1 MTAAGKRAAAE
12 YDAADPI
19 TRSVIRRML
28 PAIADEMSYLLQ
40 RSSYNMM
47 IYEVRDYCCALVSPD
62 GALLSQNLG
71 GVSHFVADLGVII
84 EDAMAR
90 YGADGFRPGDGFIT
104 NHQAVAGQ
112 HLNNVV
118 TYTPVF
124 ADGELLCFALVR
136 AHWIDIGGMSTGFG
150 GGTRVTD
157 PWVEGLQLNQVR
169 AYEAGEPDEQ
179 VLGIIRDNIRFP
191 TSSFGDMRAQFAA
204 CRLAEERLREL
215 VGRYGR
221 ATFEQTVAELFAESE
236 ARCRRVIEQFP
247 DGEYYAESQLDHD
260 YGDEREPLEIKVK
273 VTVAGSDLTIDLTRC
288 STQRKSAVNG
298 RTLAGAYIAYKA
310 LTTPLEAVNQ
320 GSFRAL
326 KVEIQEGNFM
336 MARYPAPMAAWSTAL
351 PLVVDTIFAALAP
364 AIKDAVPAAHSGTL
378 GGTLIFIGTDP
389 DTGERFVTQS
399 IEGSGWGGRPHE
411 DGESASV
418 SVCQGDVRNAP
429 IEAMELKWPILVN
442 RRELR
447 RDSGGAGRYR
457 GGMGLTTEVTNLV
470 EGAWSLVNFPPR
482 EKYPP
487 WGLWGGRPGAMG
499 TTSLRLPGSAEEL
512 HRVGRVTVAAGATQT
527 INTPGGG
534 GWGDPVDR
542 PAGDV
547 AADVRDGYVS
557 PEAARDLYGVVL
569 QLDEHTGLVTVDA
582 AATDTRRGELR
593 VQAVPGT
600 TGPDATGPSTNGA

>member
-1 MTAAGKRAAAE
+1 
-12 YDAADPI
+12 
-19 TRSVIRRML
+19 ML

-47 IYEVRDYCCALVSPD
+47 IYEVRDYCCALVSTE
-62 GALLSQNLG
+62 GELLSQNLG

-84 EDAMAR
+84 DDAMAK
-90 YGADGFRPGDGFIT
+90 YGRDGFRPGDGFIT

-124 ADGELLCFALVR
+124 AGGELLCFALVR
-136 AHWIDIGGMSTGFG
+136 AHWIDVGGQSTGFG
-150 GGTRVTD
+150 GGMRVTD

-169 AYEAGEPDEQ
+169 VYEGGEPDEK

-191 TSSFGDMRAQFAA
+191 TASFGDMRAQFAA
-204 CRLAEERLREL
+204 CRLAEERLSDL

-236 ARCRRVIEQFP
+236 ARCRRIVEAIP
-247 DGEYYAESQLDHD
+247 DGVYHAESQLDHD
-260 YGDEREPLEIKVK
+260 YAEPPEPLEIKVT
-273 VTVAGSDLTIDLTRC
+273 VTVSGGDMTIDLTGC
-288 STQRKSAVNG
+288 SGQRKSAVNG
-298 RTLAGAYIAYKA
+298 RTLAGAFIAYKA
-310 LTTPLEAVNQ
+310 LTTPLEPVNQ

-351 PLVVDTIFAALAP
+351 PLVVDTIITALAP
-364 AIKDAVPAAHSGTL
+364 ALKDKVPAAHSGTL

-399 IEGSGWGGRPHE
+399 IEGSGWGGRPFE

-429 IEAMELKWPILVN
+429 IEAMELKWPILVS

-457 GGMGLTTEVTNLV
+457 GGMGLSTEVTNLV
-470 EGAWSLVNFPPR
+470 EGSWNLVSFPPR

-487 WGLWGGRPGAMG
+487 WGLWGGKAGAMG
-499 TTSLRLPGSAEEL
+499 TTSLRLPGTDGVRHAG
-512 HRVGRVTVAAGATQT
+512 GRVAVAAGATQV
-527 INTPGGG
+527 ISTPGGG
-534 GWGDPVDR
+534 GWGNPLDR
-542 PAGDV
+542 PVADV
-547 AADVRDGYVS
+547 ATDVSDGYVS
-557 PEAARDLYGVVL
+557 PGAARELYGVEL
-569 QLDEHTGLVTVDA
+569 TLDERTGRVTVDEAATAARRA
-582 AATDTRRGELR
+582 AARRP
-593 VQAVPGT
+593 AAPA
-600 TGPDATGPSTNGA
+600 PDDQRRPD

>member
-1 MTAAGKRAAAE
+1 MTAVREPSSAAGGTG
-12 YDAADPI
+12 YDPADPI
-19 TRSVIRRML
+19 TRSVIRKML

-62 GALLSQNLG
+62 GSLLAQNLG

-84 EDAMAR
+84 EDAMAL
-90 YGADGFRPGDGFIT
+90 YGTNGFRPGDGFIT

-124 ADGELLCFALVR
+124 AGGELLCFALVR

-169 AYEAGEPDEQ
+169 VYDRGEPDEK
-179 VLGIIRDNIRFP
+179 VLRIIRDNIRFP
-191 TSSFGDMRAQFAA
+191 TASFGDMRAQFAA

-221 ATFEQTVAELFAESE
+221 ATFEQTVDELFAESE
-236 ARCRRVIEQFP
+236 ARCRRVIERFP
-247 DGEYYAESQLDHD
+247 DGEYCAESQLDHD
-260 YGDEREPLEIKVK
+260 FGDDRQPLEIKVK
-273 VTVAGSDLTIDLTRC
+273 VTVSGSDLTIDLTGC
-288 STQRKSAVNG
+288 SSQRKTAVNG

-310 LTTPLEAVNQ
+310 LTTPREPVNQ

-336 MARYPAPMAAWSTAL
+336 MARYPAPMAAWSVAL

-364 AIKDAVPAAHSGTL
+364 AIKDVVPAAHSGTL

-399 IEGSGWGGRPHE
+399 IEGSGWGGRPYE

-470 EGAWSLVNFPPR
+470 EGSWNLVNFPPR
-482 EKYPP
+482 EKCPP
-487 WGLWGGRPGAMG
+487 WGLWRGRPGALG
-499 TTSLRLPGSAEEL
+499 TNSLRLPGSNEEL
-512 HRVGRVTVAAGATQT
+512 HRVGRVTVPAGATQT

-534 GWGDPVDR
+534 GWGDPLDR
-542 PAGDV
+542 PASDV

-557 PEAARDLYGVVL
+557 PEAARDQYGVVL
-569 QLDEHTGLVTVDA
+569 RLDERTGAVSVDA
-582 AATDTRRGELR
+582 AATDARRAELHAHR
-593 VQAVPGT
+593 AP
-600 TGPDATGPSTNGA
+600 

>member
-1 MTAAGKRAAAE
+1 VTAVGDPASPPAAPRQA
-12 YDAADPI
+12 AADPV
-19 TRSVIRRML
+19 TRSVIRKML
-28 PAIADEMSYLLQ
+28 PAIADEMSYVLQ

-62 GALLSQNLG
+62 GSLLAQNLG

-124 ADGELLCFALVR
+124 TGGELLCFALVR
-136 AHWIDIGGMSTGFG
+136 AHWIDVGGMSTGFG
-150 GGTRVTD
+150 GGTRVAD

-169 AYEAGEPDEQ
+169 VYSQGEPDEQ

-204 CRLAEERLREL
+204 CRLAEERLAEL
-215 VGRYGR
+215 IGRYGQP
-221 ATFEQTVAELFAESE
+221 TFEQAVSELFAESE

-247 DGEYYAESQLDHD
+247 DGEYYAQSQLDHD
-260 YGDEREPLEIKVK
+260 YGDEKEPLEIKAK
-273 VTVAGSDLTIDLTRC
+273 VTVSGSDLCIDLTGC
-288 STQRKSAVNG
+288 SGQRKSAVNG

-310 LTTPLEAVNQ
+310 LTTPREPVNE

-326 KVEIQEGNFM
+326 KVVIQEGNFM

-351 PLVVDTIFAALAP
+351 PLVVDTIITALAP
-364 AIKDAVPAAHSGTL
+364 AIRNVVPAAHSGTL
-378 GGTLIFIGTDP
+378 GGTVVFIGTDP

-399 IEGSGWGGRPHE
+399 IEGSGWGGRPYE

-429 IEAMELKWPILVN
+429 IEAMELKWPIMIG

-457 GGMGLTTEVTNLV
+457 GGLGLTTEVTNLV
-470 EGAWSLVNFPPR
+470 AGSWNLVSFPPR

-487 WGLWGGRPGAMG
+487 WGLWGGRPGATG
-499 TTSLRLPGSAEEL
+499 TCSLRLPGSDEEL
-512 HRVGRVTVAAGATQT
+512 HRVGRHMVPAGATQT
-527 INTPGGG
+527 IHTPGGG
-534 GWGDPVDR
+534 GWGDPLDR
-542 PAGDV
+542 PAGEV

-569 QLDEHTGLVTVDA
+569 TPDGQAGEVSVDA
-582 AATDTRRGELR
+582 AATGARRAQLRAGQAGEQTREK
-593 VQAVPGT
+593 T
-600 TGPDATGPSTNGA
+600 

>member
-1 MTAAGKRAAAE
+1 MTPTSQSASEPTSPPDRSS
-12 YDAADPI
+12 YDSADPI
-19 TRSVIRRML
+19 TRSVIRKML

-47 IYEVRDYCCALVSPD
+47 IYEVRDYCCALVSPA
-62 GALLSQNLG
+62 GELLSQNLG

-136 AHWIDIGGMSTGFG
+136 AHWIDVGGLSTGFG

-169 AYEAGEPDEQ
+169 VYEKGEPDEK

-191 TSSFGDMRAQFAA
+191 TASFGDMRAQFAA

-221 ATFEQTVAELFAESE
+221 ETFEQTVAELFAESE
-236 ARCRRVIEQFP
+236 ARCRQVIERFP

-260 YGDEREPLEIKVK
+260 FGDERQPLEIKVK
-273 VTVAGSDLTIDLTRC
+273 VTVSGSDLTIDLTGC
-288 STQRKSAVNG
+288 SSQRKSAVNG

-310 LTTPLEAVNQ
+310 LTTPLEPVNQ
-320 GSFRAL
+320 GSFNAL

-336 MARYPAPMAAWSTAL
+336 MAKYPAPMAAWSTAL
-351 PLVVDTIFAALAP
+351 PLVVDTVFAALAP
-364 AIKDAVPAAHSGTL
+364 AIRDVVPAAHSGTL

-389 DTGERFVTQS
+389 ATGERFVTQS
-399 IEGSGWGGRPHE
+399 IEGSGWGGRPYE

-429 IEAMELKWPILVN
+429 IEAIEL
-442 RRELR
+442 
-447 RDSGGAGRYR
+447 
-457 GGMGLTTEVTNLV
+457 
-470 EGAWSLVNFPPR
+470 
-482 EKYPP
+482 
-487 WGLWGGRPGAMG
+487 
-499 TTSLRLPGSAEEL
+499 
-512 HRVGRVTVAAGATQT
+512 
-527 INTPGGG
+527 
-534 GWGDPVDR
+534 
-542 PAGDV
+542 
-547 AADVRDGYVS
+547 
-557 PEAARDLYGVVL
+557 
-569 QLDEHTGLVTVDA
+569 
-582 AATDTRRGELR
+582 
-593 VQAVPGT
+593 
-600 TGPDATGPSTNGA
+600 

>member
-1 MTAAGKRAAAE
+1 VTTTDHGT
-12 YDAADPI
+12 ADPI

-47 IYEVRDYCCALVSPD
+47 IYEVRDYCCALVAPD
-62 GALLSQNLG
+62 GSLLSQNLG

-84 EDAMAR
+84 EDAMAK
-90 YGADGFRPGDGFIT
+90 YGRDGFRPGDGFIT

-124 ADGELLCFALVR
+124 AGGELLCFALVR
-136 AHWIDIGGMSTGFG
+136 AHWIDVGGTSTGFG
-150 GGTRVTD
+150 AGTRVAD

-169 AYEAGEPDEQ
+169 IYEAGEPDEK

-191 TSSFGDMRAQFAA
+191 TASFGDMRAQFAA
-204 CRLAEERLREL
+204 CRLAEERLQEL

-221 ATFEQTVAELFAESE
+221 ATFGQTVDELFTESE
-236 ARCRRVIEQFP
+236 ARCRRIVEQFP
-247 DGEYYAESQLDHD
+247 DGVYYAESQLDHD
-260 YGDEREPLEIKVK
+260 YGDERQPLEIKVT
-273 VTVAGSDLTIDLTRC
+273 VTVSGSDLTIDLTGC
-288 STQRKSAVNG
+288 SPQRKSAVNG
-298 RTLAGAYIAYKA
+298 RTLAAAFIAYKA
-310 LTTPLEAVNQ
+310 LTTPLEPVNQ

-326 KVEIQEGNFM
+326 TVKIQEGNFM
-336 MARYPAPMAAWSTAL
+336 MAKYPAPMAAWSTAL
-351 PLVVDTIFAALAP
+351 PLVVDTILTALAP
-364 AIKDAVPAAHSGTL
+364 AIRDKVPAAHSGTL
-378 GGTLIFIGTDP
+378 GGTLIFIGSDP

-399 IEGSGWGGRPHE
+399 IEGSGWGGRPWE

-447 RDSGGAGRYR
+447 RDSGGAGRFR

-470 EGAWSLVNFPPR
+470 EGAWNLVNFPPR
-482 EKYPP
+482 EKFPP

-499 TTSLRLPGSAEEL
+499 TTALRLPGSDEEV
-512 HRVGRVTVAAGATQT
+512 HRVGRVNVKPGSTQI

-534 GWGDPVDR
+534 GWGDPLDR
-542 PAGDV
+542 PADDV

-557 PEAARDLYGVVL
+557 VGAAGDRYGVVL
-569 QLDEHTGLVTVDA
+569 ELDERTGEVTVDTPATA
-582 AATDTRRGELR
+582 ARRAELR
-593 VQAVPGT
+593 
-600 TGPDATGPSTNGA
+600 ATAS